1 MTKCC
6 KNCNRCQLYYPKCL
20 RRSQP
25 LTPAPSSIYSPRSD
39 NITFPIYL
47 KTDLTLFGFLANTLK
62 MVARLLFQSN
72 IEFIGL
78 CQNILTST
86 YDDNPSYLSLLDT
99 AENGTYVINQR
110 APENNIERTALENTT
125 LQGHGNILLKPIDH
139 IKVVAQF

>member
-1 MTKCC
+1 M
-6 KNCNRCQLYYPKCL
+6 
-20 RRSQP
+20 
-25 LTPAPSSIYSPRSD
+25 
-39 NITFPIYL
+39 
-47 KTDLTLFGFLANTLK
+47 FGFLANTLK

-125 LQGHGNILLKPIDH
+125 LKGHDSILLKPIDRCS
-139 IKVVAQF
+139 VLVLT